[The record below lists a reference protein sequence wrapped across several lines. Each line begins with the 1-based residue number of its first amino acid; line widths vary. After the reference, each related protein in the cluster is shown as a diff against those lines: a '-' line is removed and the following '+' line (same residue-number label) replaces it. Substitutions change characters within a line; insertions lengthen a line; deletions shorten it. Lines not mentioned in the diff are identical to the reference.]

1 MRPSRT
7 FATLRARAGRRLDRL
22 RSQAVA
28 ACLQDTPHSRTQIAF
43 VTIELQ
49 NLWSNFCRS
58 YYLSCIL
65 RPERE
70 KGGIVTVNQFTGNDF
85 NDAITVT
92 MQKHKPWVRPNA
104 AGIWNRRDEPA
115 WHDTSVLIASCQ
127 ELGCSNLMNVYAA
140 LSLGSRVFQ
149 DLPIFRNFFSHRN
162 ETTVKNARSV
172 ATAYSIPSARR
183 HPTQILASNPYGRAI
198 PLLVDWIDDITI
210 TMELLCD

>member
-1 MRPSRT
+1 MRPSQR
-7 FATLRARAGRRLDRL
+7 FAILRARAGHRLDRL

-28 ACLQDTPHSRTQIAF
+28 ACLQDTPYCRTQIAF

-49 NLWSNFCRS
+49 NLWSNFSRS

-70 KGGIVTVNQFTGNDF
+70 HGGKVAVTQFAGNDF

-92 MQKHKPWVRPNA
+92 MRKHKPWVQPNA

-127 ELGCSNLMNVYAA
+127 ELGCSNLGNIYAA

-149 DLPIFRNFFSHRN
+149 DLPIFRNFFGHRN
-162 ETTVKNARSV
+162 EATAKSARSV
-172 ATAYSIPSARR
+172 ANSYSIPSARR
-183 HPTQILASNPYGRAI
+183 HPTQILASSPYGRAT
-198 PLLVDWIDDITI
+198 PLLVDWIDDVIITV
-210 TMELLCD
+210 ELLCD